1 MSDENPGVEAAPEA
15 PPAEEQDYAVTETPI
30 ALAPDGRPAQ
40 NVLGEVNRK
49 YTKIERQMLE
59 FQQQNSEILQLLRA
73 QQQRPAAAPV
83 QQTGAE
89 YSDDQ
94 LAQLQS
100 QGNAEAARILSQ
112 RYAEREAE
120 KKFSAW
126 QQTQAVQNGVTQ
138 LMGRYPQLHDS
149 QDPLTQAVYQARQT
163 FLNSG
168 WAPGANTD
176 LEAIKAAILNAPHLV
191 RQPSANQPDLTRR
204 SAVNAQQSMD
214 GAAPRRSPQGGRP
227 NNGPALTPRQHE
239 LAKRYGVKDPQGAI
253 KRFNERRQAG
263 TSVINPN
270 LDATVREQGENAY
283 A

>member
-1 MSDENPGVEAAPEA
+1 MEDETQAVEGQDAAPV
-15 PPAEEQDYAVTETPI
+15 EEQEVTETPI
-30 ALAPDGRPAQ
+30 ALAPDNRPPQ

-59 FQQQNSEILQLLRA
+59 LQQQNAEMMNLLRT
-73 QQQRPAAAPV
+73 QQQRPQAAPV

-94 LAQLQS
+94 LATLQS

-112 RYAEREAE
+112 RFAEREAE

-126 QQTQAVQNGVTQ
+126 QQTQAVQNGVAQ
-138 LMGRYPQLHDS
+138 LMGKYPQLHDN

-163 FLNSG
+163 FLSSG
-168 WAPGANTD
+168 WTPGAATD

-191 RQPSANQPDLTRR
+191 KQPSAARPDMPRQ
-204 SAVNAQQSMD
+204 SAVTAQQSMD
-214 GAAPRRSPQGGRP
+214 GSAPRRSPQQGRAQ
-227 NNGPALTPRQHE
+227 GPALTPRQAE

-253 KRFNERRQAG
+253 KRFADRRQAG
-263 TSVINPN
+263 TSVLNPN
-270 LDATVREQGENAY
+270 LESTVREQENA
-283 A
+283 